1 LKDILLNLGL
11 KPERLTSVREKITS
25 FLIFVILAT
34 GLHAQDI
41 HFSQFLSSPLNL
53 NPALCGSYE
62 GDLRLCLN
70 HKGQW
75 QSFAN
80 AYSTFSASFDAN
92 LKVPFVRKSR
102 FGAGLL
108 LNSDKSGDGNLSTNQ
123 VKINLSWHQPIT
135 GDSSLFVS
143 AGVNAGFTNHGV
155 DVNLLHFGSQYI
167 DGQFNPDAPANETF
181 VSDKISYFD
190 YSAGLNIGYISKSTV
205 LYHIGFSVQHINE
218 PEKSFNQSDEIV
230 LPRKYVY
237 HAGCEWNIKDDL
249 FLDPFIMFMHQGTYI
264 ESDVGAI
271 IRVAYNPLGLKYI
284 FTGLSMR
291 SRDSGILMMGANYQ
305 NIRLTLSYDI
315 NLSKLSTISYGRG
328 GIELSLIYIYQKP
341 RPYEPPYYRKCPE
354 FM

>member
-1 LKDILLNLGL
+1 MISVIEKFSTTCCLLLLGL
-11 KPERLTSVREKITS
+11 LMQ
-25 FLIFVILAT
+25 
-34 GLHAQDI
+34 GQDI

-92 LKVPFVRKSR
+92 LKAPFVRKSR
-102 FGAGLL
+102 TGLGIL

-123 VKINLSWHQPIT
+123 VKLNFSWNQPLT
-135 GDSSLFVS
+135 RDSSIYLA

-155 DVNLLHFGSQYI
+155 DVTLLHFGSQYI
-167 DGQFNPDAPANETF
+167 DGQFNPDAPTNEYFNAT
-181 VSDKISYFD
+181 SISYFD
-190 YSAGLNIGYISKSTV
+190 YSAGINLGYIANANV
-205 LYHIGFSVQHINE
+205 LYHIGFSLQHINE
-218 PEKSFNQSDEIV
+218 PEKSFNQNEHIV
-230 LPRKYVY
+230 LQRKFVY
-237 HAGCEWNIKDDL
+237 HAGCEWNVKDNL
-249 FLDPFIMFMHQGTYI
+249 YIDPFLLFMHQGPYI
-264 ESDVGAI
+264 ESDLGAI
-271 IRVAYNPLGLKYI
+271 VRIAYNPLGLKYV
-284 FTGLSMR
+284 FTGISMR
-291 SRDSGILMMGANYQ
+291 TLDAGILMLGANYQ

-315 NLSKLSTISYGRG
+315 NLSKLSNISYGRG

-341 RPYEPPYYRKCPE
+341 RPFKPPYYRKCPE